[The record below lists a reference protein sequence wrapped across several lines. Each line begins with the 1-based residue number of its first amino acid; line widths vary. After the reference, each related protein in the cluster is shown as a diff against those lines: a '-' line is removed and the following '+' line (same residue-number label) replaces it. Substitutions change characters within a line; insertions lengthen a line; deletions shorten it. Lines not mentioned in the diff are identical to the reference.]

1 MNSLLKSISFIF
13 VGIMLLSAC
22 GDYNKLLKSNNVDQK
37 YEAALKYFEK
47 KDYYR
52 AGVLL
57 EEVRPLLAGRI
68 EAEKAAFLYAYTQY
82 HERLYATSAELFRSF
97 FDTYGRSPFA
107 EESLFMHAK
116 SLYYDSPDFNLDQT
130 STQTAIVAIQDFLNR
145 YPESKYKEEANKMYD
160 ELSAKLERKA
170 FENAKLYSQMGK
182 SQLMYYQAA
191 VTAFSTFQREYPS
204 STFNEEAAYLK
215 IVAQFNLAEES
226 VPEKQRERYFD
237 TVGFYQAFVD
247 KYPNSKYLRSAE
259 ALFDKSTKQLERLK
273 APTNTANVEQK

>member
-1 MNSLLKSISFIF
+1 MNSLLKIIAFTF
-13 VGIMLLSAC
+13 VGLLLFSAC
-22 GDYNKLLKSNNVDQK
+22 SDYNKLLKSTNVDQK
-37 YEAALKYFEK
+37 YEAAVKYFDK

-82 HERLYATSAELFRSF
+82 YERLYATSAELFRNF
-97 FDTYGRSPFA
+97 FETYGRSPFA
-107 EESLFMHAK
+107 EESLFMYAK
-116 SLYYDSPDFNLDQT
+116 SLYNDSPDFNLDQT

-145 YPESKYKEEANKMYD
+145 YPESKYKEEATTMSD
-160 ELSAKLERKA
+160 ELAAKLERKA
-170 FENAKLYSQMGK
+170 FESAKLYSQMR
-182 SQLMYYQAA
+182 YYQAA
-191 VTAFSTFQREYPS
+191 VTAFTTFQREYPAS
-204 STFNEEAAYLK
+204 DFNEEAAYLK

-247 KYPNSKYLRSAE
+247 KYPNSKYLRNAE
-259 ALFDKSTKQLERLK
+259 SIFDKSTKQLERLK
-273 APTNTANVEQK
+273 TTPNTANVEQK